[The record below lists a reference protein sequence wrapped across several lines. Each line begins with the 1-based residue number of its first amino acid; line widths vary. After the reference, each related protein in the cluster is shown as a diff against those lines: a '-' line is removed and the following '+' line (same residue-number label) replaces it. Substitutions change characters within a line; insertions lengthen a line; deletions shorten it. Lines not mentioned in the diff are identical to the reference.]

1 MKGSRWAVLLAFSFI
16 TVAPCLAHHM
26 AVVVSEQNNLTNLSS
41 AHLGKILRAEARKWP
56 DGTDIVLIL
65 HHNSAGEA
73 NTLEHLNKMSASQLQ
88 SWMKEHQ
95 DSVRFVNSDQDV
107 LDLVESTP
115 GAVGLVDVRA
125 VNNHIKVLHVDGKLP
140 LEAGYLPH

>member
-1 MKGSRWAVLLAFSFI
+1 
-16 TVAPCLAHHM
+16 
-26 AVVVSEQNNLTNLSS
+26 
-41 AHLGKILRAEARKWP
+41 
-56 DGTDIVLIL
+56 
-65 HHNSAGEA
+65 
-73 NTLEHLNKMSASQLQ
+73 
-88 SWMKEHQ
+88 MKEHQ